1 MTDSTHHILITTSG
15 RLREAASLFA
25 SADRRQYT
33 EDRRRNVPRD
43 INTEEE
49 WILRRAGT
57 MSLAAVV
64 LSKKLLCQDSVA
76 SRSSEPRPPCCEPRP
91 PCCALSTLG
100 RRLTTFDDDDDDIAM
115 LSRFRTNRG
124 LRSTST
130 ESTSS
135 STALRTSAA
144 VRRSSMSSS
153 TLISCFHRR
162 RHTTLTLA

>member
-1 MTDSTHHILITTSG
+1 MTHLTHHFLITTSG
-15 RLREAASLFA
+15 LLMEAASLFA

-33 EDRRRNVPRD
+33 EDHRRNVPRD
-43 INTEEE
+43 INTEE
-49 WILRRAGT
+49 WIVRRAGT

-64 LSKKLLCQDSVA
+64 LSKKLLCQESVA

-91 PCCALSTLG
+91 PCCAFSTLG

-130 ESTSS
+130 ESTSP

-144 VRRSSMSSS
+144 ARRSSMSSS
-153 TLISCFHRR
+153 TLISCFRHR